1 MLYVGF
7 VITVLEALR
16 LLGLPE
22 DFVSSDYDTEPLQE
36 YLKQKKTRLVFQYI
50 DKGACLFGVPV
61 DTENGYTK
69 FPYTTIEDTVQSITL
84 AKIAFLRYI
93 KQLNMDISEVN
104 LTWIEEEEILV
115 ENPEPYV
122 MSL

>member
-1 MLYVGF
+1 MLYVGY
-7 VITVLEALR
+7 VISLEEALR
-16 LLGLPE
+16 LLKLDE
-22 DFVSSDYDTEPLQE
+22 SIVTSFYHTEPIQR
-36 YLKQKKTRLVFQYI
+36 YLEQRNTRLVFEYI

-69 FPYTTIEDTVQSITL
+69 FPYTTIEDTFQSITI

-93 KQLNMDISEVN
+93 KDLNIDTSEVN
-104 LTWIEEEEILV
+104 LTWIEEEDILV

-122 MSL
+122 ISF

>member
-7 VITVLEALR
+7 VITILEAIR
-16 LLGLPE
+16 LLKLDE
-22 DFVSSDYDTEPLQE
+22 SLVKSFYDTKPIQE
-36 YLKQKKTRLVFQYI
+36 YLNQKQTRLVFEYI

-69 FPYTTIEDTVQSITL
+69 FPYTTIEDTVQSIL
-84 AKIAFLRYI
+84 IAKIAFLRYI
-93 KQLNMDISEVN
+93 KHLDMDTNEVN

-122 MSL
+122 ISL